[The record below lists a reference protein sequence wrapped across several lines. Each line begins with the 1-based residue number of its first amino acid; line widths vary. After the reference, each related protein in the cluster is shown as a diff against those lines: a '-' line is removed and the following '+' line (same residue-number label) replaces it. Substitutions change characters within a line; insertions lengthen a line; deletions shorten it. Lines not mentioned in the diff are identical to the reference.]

1 MEYEEKIR
9 DRKVGFNH
17 LVPNIPSF
25 LLSFKF
31 KGLGIVTPSKK
42 PIHSHADR
50 QEETRCCFPKET
62 KKYTTPRQQ
71 TRETN
76 GWHRTSFCGAPK
88 VEASKRGKIDRVG
101 LGTRKLGTRNR
112 RQDEKSIKNH
122 LISAHL

>member
-25 LLSFKF
+25 LLSYEF

-88 VEASKRGKIDRVG
+88 VEASKRGKIDRVFESWV
-101 LGTRKLGTRNR
+101 LGTDDKMKRVSR
-112 RQDEKSIKNH
+112 I
-122 LISAHL
+122 ISSVRIFDT